1 MFFSRSP
8 NNNIPNNLFSCYC
21 LKDNGNNFEIILQ
34 LKVDL
39 AIRIILSEA
48 LFSFRCYVFIASE
61 P

>member
-21 LKDNGNNFEIILQ
+21 LNDNDNNFEII

-39 AIRIILSEA
+39 AIRIIVSEA

-61 P
+61 V

>member
-21 LKDNGNNFEIILQ
+21 LNDNDNNFEII

-39 AIRIILSEA
+39 AIRIILLEA
-48 LFSFRCYVFIASE
+48 LFSFTCYVFIASE
-61 P
+61 V

>member
-21 LKDNGNNFEIILQ
+21 LKDNDNNFEIIL
-34 LKVDL
+34 KADR

-48 LFSFRCYVFIASE
+48 LFSFTCYVFIAHE
-61 P
+61 V

>member
-21 LKDNGNNFEIILQ
+21 LNDNDNNFEII

-61 P
+61 V

>member
-8 NNNIPNNLFSCYC
+8 NNNIPNNLFSLC
-21 LKDNGNNFEIILQ
+21 LKDHGNHFEIILQ
-34 LKVDL
+34 LKPDP

-61 P
+61 V

>member
-21 LKDNGNNFEIILQ
+21 LKDNDNSFEIILK
-34 LKVDL
+34 LDP
-39 AIRIILSEA
+39 AIRIILLEA

-61 P
+61 V

>member
-21 LKDNGNNFEIILQ
+21 LKDNDNFEIIL
-34 LKVDL
+34 KVDP

-48 LFSFRCYVFIASE
+48 LFSFRCYVFIATE